1 MNIDI
6 SELIEQPGSR
16 TGQGQRRFYI
26 LSTVLC
32 IIMVAIVGRSAY
44 LQILQGGTFRA
55 LAEHNRLESTLIPAP
70 RGIIYDMHHTPLVEN
85 ISSTDIVIT
94 PSELPLREH
103 EGGII
108 DRLAT
113 ILTNTPPEEIQS
125 AITKARATRQ
135 NTLLSK
141 AIDHTTV
148 LEIEKSERE
157 LPGVHLASSL
167 VRKYPHAESLAH
179 VLGYTSP
186 VTAEELLGD
195 TTLAVTDTTGKQGIE
210 KTYDTSLRGQHG
222 FTSTEVNASG
232 NRKTD
237 IGTKA
242 AIPGEDVTLTIHADL
257 QKFVYGLFSET
268 NEKRK
273 ALRKDPIRGVAIV
286 LDSNSGSVRSLVSYP
301 SYDSNAFSQPSLR
314 SQTAKIFQEPGNP
327 LFNRATD
334 GTYPSGSTIKPFLA
348 AAALQEGII
357 TPQTT
362 IRSTGGIQVGPW
374 SFADWKAG
382 GHGITDV
389 RKALAESVNTF
400 FYMVAGGL
408 PAGQAGLD
416 GTTGLGVEKATAYLH
431 TFGWGSKTGIDLPS
445 EASGFLPSP
454 QWKLRA
460 TGQPWYIGDTYHLG
474 IGQGDV
480 LATPLQVASATGAI
494 AQGEYVYQPHLI
506 EGSITKHKISI
517 RPEYIRVVQEGMR
530 QAVLSGS
537 ARSLSTLSIPI
548 AGKTGTAQIGGT
560 EKTHAWFTSFGP
572 YENPEYVVTILLEE
586 GGAGDVDAVPLAK
599 EIWQWLAEHGLSAPS
614 DKL

>member
-1 MNIDI
+1 MNIDV
-6 SELIEQPGSR
+6 SQLIEQQGSR
-16 TGQGQRRFYI
+16 VEQGQRRFYI
-26 LSTVLC
+26 LSVVLC
-32 IIMVAIVGRSAY
+32 ITMAAIVGRGAY
-44 LQILQGGTFRA
+44 LQVVQGGGFRA
-55 LAEHNRLESTLIPAP
+55 RAEHNRLESTLIPAP
-70 RGIIYDMHHTPLVEN
+70 RGIIYDMHHTQLVEN
-85 ISSTDIVIT
+85 ISSTDLVIT
-94 PSELPLREH
+94 PSELPLQEH

-108 DRLAT
+108 DRLAA
-113 ILTNTPPEEIQS
+113 ILTTVPPEEIQV
-125 AITKARATRQ
+125 AITKARTTRQ

-148 LEIEKSERE
+148 LEIEKSERD

-167 VRKYPHAESLAH
+167 VRKYPYAESFAH

-186 VTAEELLGD
+186 VTAQELEED
-195 TTLAVTDTTGKQGIE
+195 ATLAVTDTTGKQGIE
-210 KTYDTSLRGQHG
+210 KTYDASLRGQHG

-232 NRKTD
+232 NQKTD
-237 IGTKA
+237 LGTKA
-242 AIPGEDVTLTIHADL
+242 AIPGEDVTLTIHAEL
-257 QKFVYGLFSET
+257 QKFIYGLFSEA
-268 NEKRK
+268 NAKRHTTQK
-273 ALRKDPIRGVAIV
+273 EPIRGVAIV
-286 LDSNSGSVRSLVSYP
+286 LDSNSGAVRSLISYP

-314 SQTAKIFQEPGNP
+314 SQTGKIFQEPGNP
-327 LFNRATD
+327 LFNRATN

-348 AAALQEGII
+348 AAALQEGVI

-362 IRSTGGIQVGPW
+362 VRSTGGIKVGPW

-408 PAGQAGLD
+408 D
-416 GTTGLGVEKATAYLH
+416 GTAGLGVEKATAYLRM
-431 TFGWGSKTGIDLPS
+431 FGWGASTGIDLPS

-454 QWKLRA
+454 QWKLQT

-494 AQGEYVYQPHLI
+494 AQGEYWYQPHLI

-517 RPEYIRVVQEGMR
+517 QPEHIHVVQEGMR
-530 QAVLSGS
+530 QAVTNGS
-537 ARSLSTLSIPI
+537 ARSLSTLSLPV

-572 YENPEYVVTILLEE
+572 YEKPKYVVTILLEE

-599 EIWQWLAEHGLSAPS
+599 EIWQWLAEHDLSAPS